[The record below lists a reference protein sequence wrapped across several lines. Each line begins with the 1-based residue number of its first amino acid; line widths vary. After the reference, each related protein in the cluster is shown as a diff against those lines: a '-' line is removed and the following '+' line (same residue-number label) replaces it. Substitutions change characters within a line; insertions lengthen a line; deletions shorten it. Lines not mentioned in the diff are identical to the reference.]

1 MNNEKASQ
9 LREDVANYFTLLK
22 EMLEKDD
29 DMCQIVY
36 GFKAVPIIDGK
47 TTYTKEEVSK
57 LSVYSSLTLQ
67 AIMDLG
73 RARVAVDKMLKLIQ
87 SED

>member
-1 MNNEKASQ
+1 MNNEKTSQ
-9 LREDVANYFTLLK
+9 LSEDLTNYFTLLK

-29 DMCQIVY
+29 DMCQLVY
-36 GFKAVPIIDGK
+36 GLKAVPILEGK
-47 TTYTKEEVSK
+47 TTYTQEEVNK

-73 RARVAVDKMLKLIQ
+73 RARVAVDKMLKLLQ